1 MKKLILSLLAV
12 LALAVSANAQIGIV
26 AGLTSSSTDV
36 ESAVANVKSVN
47 QYHVGLSYRFKLGE
61 VLAIQPAIIY
71 NVKGS
76 SVETLDLGQLS
87 SQIDLKTGF
96 LEIPVQVQAGIPLFG
111 LARAYALAEPFV
123 GYAISNSIQSTI
135 SDVKT
140 EGWEY
145 VKNRFEYGVG
155 LGAGVEL
162 LNTLQVNVKY
172 FWNLGNLYG
181 PDNSLDLSGSYNTAV
196 SAVQNAKCSGIA
208 VTAAIFF

>member
-96 LEIPVQVQAGIPLFG
+96 L
-111 LARAYALAEPFV
+111 
-123 GYAISNSIQSTI
+123 
-135 SDVKT
+135 
-140 EGWEY
+140 
-145 VKNRFEYGVG
+145 
-155 LGAGVEL
+155 
-162 LNTLQVNVKY
+162 
-172 FWNLGNLYG
+172 
-181 PDNSLDLSGSYNTAV
+181 
-196 SAVQNAKCSGIA
+196 
-208 VTAAIFF
+208 